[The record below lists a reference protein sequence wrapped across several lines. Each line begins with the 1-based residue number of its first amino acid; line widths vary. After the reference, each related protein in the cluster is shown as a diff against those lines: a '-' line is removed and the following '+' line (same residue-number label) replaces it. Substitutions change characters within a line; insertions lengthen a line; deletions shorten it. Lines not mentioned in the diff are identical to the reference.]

1 MLILLLPDQIA
12 EKWGTLAKDVEESL
26 PSIVGSPYN
35 MNTILNAS
43 LSGTLQY
50 WMLKNENQE
59 NSGLIITTIYLDIS
73 SGTSMLMIYAVIT
86 YKGSKLSDWKSAYAT
101 LEKFA
106 RLKGCSG
113 IMGFSNNET
122 IIKYMKHLECEVDQ
136 RLIMWRLK

>member
-12 EKWGTLAKDVEESL
+12 EKWGMLAKDVEDSL

-43 LSGTLQY
+43 LTGTLQY
-50 WMLKNENQE
+50 WLLKNEKQE
-59 NSGLIITTIYLDIS
+59 NSGLIITTIYVDMS
-73 SGTSMLMIYAVIT
+73 SNTSMLMIYVVIT
-86 YKGSKLSDWKSAYAT
+86 YKGSKLSDWKNAFET

-106 RLKGCSG
+106 RNKKCSG

-122 IIKYMKHLECEVDQ
+122 IIKYMKHLGCEVDQ
-136 RLIMWRLK
+136 RLVMWRL